1 MTINLKNFLSDKSKL
16 SKMGEFQDLK
26 PLDGLEV
33 SSISADLY
41 NNGRDDLA
49 LFYFKEGA
57 NYATL
62 STTNSIVSETIT
74 WNEKSNKK
82 IIKALLVNTKNAN
95 TFTGK
100 QGYEAIDT
108 VAKSLAKN
116 LTLRESKKE
125 EGISETIKIK
135 DLIFASTGVIGETFP
150 GEQIANRIND
160 LVSKLRD
167 DQNKLIWIKTASAI
181 MTTDTKPKLAY
192 EEFTF
197 NNKIIRI
204 AAIAKGSG
212 MIAPNLATMLSFI
225 FTDADIPSNLLK
237 SLLKKAVANTFNAIT
252 VDSDQSTNDMV
263 SIFSTRKIKI
273 GHNRGITDPVIQK
286 FEASLKSVCLNLA
299 KQIVVDGEGAKK
311 FLTIKVIN
319 AKSISSAKKIAFS
332 VACSPLV
339 KTAVAGEDPN
349 WGRVIMGIG
358 KSGEK
363 VDKNKIS
370 IKFGEFLLA
379 ENGAPV
385 ENIDLDKIREY
396 MKWDSI
402 FIEINLNSGSDF
414 FECYTCDFT
423 HDYID
428 INADY
433 KNST

>member
-41 NNGRDDLA
+41 DNGRDDLA

-62 STTNSIVSETIT
+62 TTTSSIVSETIT

-82 IIKALLVNTKNAN
+82 VIKALLVNTKNAN

-100 QGYEAIDT
+100 QGYEAIDL
-108 VAKSLAKN
+108 VAKSLSKN

-135 DLIFASTGVIGETFP
+135 DLIFASTGIIGEKFP
-150 GEQIANRIND
+150 VEKITNRMSE
-160 LVSKLRD
+160 LVAKLRD
-167 DQNKLIWIKTASAI
+167 DQNKLIWIKIASAI

-237 SLLKKAVANTFNAIT
+237 TLLKKAVANTFNAIT

-273 GHNRGITDPVIQK
+273 GHNRGINDPVIQK
-286 FEASLKSVCLNLA
+286 FETSLKNVCLNLA

-311 FLTIKVIN
+311 FLTVKVLN
-319 AKSISSAKKIAFS
+319 AKSILSAKKIAFS
-332 VACSPLV
+332 VASSPLV

-349 WGRVIMGIG
+349 WGRVVMGIG
-358 KSGEK
+358 KSGEG

-370 IKFGEFLLA
+370 IKFGEFLLS
-379 ENGAPV
+379 EGGAPV
-385 ENIDLDKIREY
+385 ENINLEKIRDY

-402 FIEINLNSGSDF
+402 VIEINLNSGSDS